1 MRTLSDFSPTSVKV
15 LWRGPAG
22 VVETMEQPKFI
33 HVPADET
40 CVLDQTQVWNL
51 SLLDACRLHASEF
64 KYFAV

>member
-1 MRTLSDFSPTSVKV
+1 
-15 LWRGPAG
+15 
-22 VVETMEQPKFI
+22 MEQPKFI